1 MSNSVL
7 FRLFAAA
14 GKSESLKMQTFKQF
28 ARLCT
33 NVYLNLPLWIS

>member
-14 GKSESLKMQTFKQF
+14 GKSESLKMQTFIQF
-28 ARLCT
+28 AC
-33 NVYLNLPLWIS
+33 